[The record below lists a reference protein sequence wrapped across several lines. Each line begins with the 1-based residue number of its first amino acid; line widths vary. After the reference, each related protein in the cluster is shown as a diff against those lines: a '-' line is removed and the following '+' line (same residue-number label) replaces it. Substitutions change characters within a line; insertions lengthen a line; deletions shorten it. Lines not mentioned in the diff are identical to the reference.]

1 MNGSDIRA
9 ARLRLTITQ
18 AELARIFVVDQTT
31 IYRWEALAEARID
44 PLHRELALLLVGV
57 SASPNAAHYGA
68 ELVLALEEGPAFALH
83 VLLSIAYN
91 DWSPNHVRTPTT
103 ATA

>member
-31 IYRWEALAEARID
+31 IYRWEAIAEARID

-57 SASPNAAHYGA
+57 SASPHAANYGA
-68 ELVLALEEGPAFALH
+68 QLVGALEEGPAFALH

-91 DWSPNHVRTPTT
+91 DWNPNHANLSKATT
-103 ATA
+103 A